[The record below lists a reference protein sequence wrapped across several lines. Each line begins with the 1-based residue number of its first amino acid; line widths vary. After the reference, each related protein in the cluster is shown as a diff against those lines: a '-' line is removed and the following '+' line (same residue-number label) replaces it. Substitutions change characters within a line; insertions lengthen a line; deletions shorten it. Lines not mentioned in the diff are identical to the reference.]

1 LVTSSPTLRSALLAT
16 AATLLLAL
24 ALALPVS
31 AVRAQA
37 AAPVPSGT
45 GSRPVLLVLG
55 DSLSAEYGL
64 PRGTGW
70 VQLLAERLRESRL
83 NYTVVNAS
91 ISGETTSGGRTRLP
105 ALLSEHRPRIVVI
118 ELGANHG
125 LRGLPLSTMRDNLA
139 ALIKASQAA
148 GASVLLVGVRVPP
161 NYGRDYS
168 EKFFQS
174 FSDLAR
180 ELRVPLVPFLL
191 DGFGESLEWFQPDR
205 IHPNEKAQVR
215 MLDNVWPHLRPLLAP
230 RATKAR

>member
-1 LVTSSPTLRSALLAT
+1 
-16 AATLLLAL
+16 
-24 ALALPVS
+24 
-31 AVRAQA
+31 
-37 AAPVPSGT
+37 
-45 GSRPVLLVLG
+45 
-55 DSLSAEYGL
+55 
-64 PRGTGW
+64 
-70 VQLLAERLRESRL
+70 
-83 NYTVVNAS
+83 
-91 ISGETTSGGRTRLP
+91 
-105 ALLSEHRPRIVVI
+105 
-118 ELGANHG
+118 
-125 LRGLPLSTMRDNLA
+125 
-139 ALIKASQAA
+139 
-148 GASVLLVGVRVPP
+148 VGVRVPP